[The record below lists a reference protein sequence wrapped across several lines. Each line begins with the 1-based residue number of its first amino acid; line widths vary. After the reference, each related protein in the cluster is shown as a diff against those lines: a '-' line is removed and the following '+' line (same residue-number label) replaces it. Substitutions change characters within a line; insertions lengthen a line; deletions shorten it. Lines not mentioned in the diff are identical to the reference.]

1 MMNLEISMKKIGFPQ
16 WIARFTLT
24 LMILTPML
32 ACNLIDSVLNRNNT
46 DPIPLTLKEL
56 YSQTVSPSNS
66 DQTISYQD
74 KLNIILPSGVLSNSQ
89 TLTISEPTKKLPA
102 PSKLRT
108 LLGEYDISLGDQHQ
122 FDQNLLIEF
131 SYDPKEL
138 DPKIPASEQL
148 TAGYWD
154 ADNQVWVQVPSTVDE
169 TRNVISIPT
178 DHLSMYG
185 FFSWAAGYSASSSDH
200 FLAIYNEKAISS
212 GQAGAYTAV
221 SPHVRTGI
229 PPYISDTL
237 EFLESAYLVYSDAGY
252 DLPAGQIDVEIA
264 DFDTSEL
271 RSLVG
276 NIRIS
281 TINFADPNDLRQDT
295 AHELFHAVQ
304 RQTLGIVNYLSRHWW
319 MEATADYAADHIA
332 WASQGGTGGMGS
344 DLKPKYLEITLTST
358 SEIGN
363 HAYATSHFI
372 NWLVE
377 TKNVMSFKDLWKL
390 TVAGGNDVLKTLIDS
405 IQTPVPFGVLYTD
418 YARFFIFDPASPDK
432 KTTNISVDIANISSE
447 FPEAALPLRQ
457 TFEVGYYT
465 AKLWAVKN
473 TFERDVFIERLD
485 GGFGMVSYVVFDG
498 DTRFDIMQE
507 DFGTLRSGKPASVHL
522 YEDDYLFILMDNTI
536 DPAAQTFDIQIS
548 ETAIPYGMFNMRLV
562 FEGCDDKYNGGYN
575 SYSRLN
581 SQIPVDIGEKAV
593 TIDYDKTTG
602 DKHFVAEGS
611 GKVDDKGI
619 LTLNYSMTFTRQLS
633 CNGIPCE
640 GTESGF
646 GTFTGIWNSNLGMWE
661 GKATGS
667 VDVEYPNTLGN
678 SGNNSISCSASI
690 IKSKITPGFNDPDL

>member
-1 MMNLEISMKKIGFPQ
+1 MKITGLAKWYTRLILALTIL
-16 WIARFTLT
+16 IA
-24 LMILTPML
+24 IP
-32 ACNLIDSVLNRNNT
+32 ACSPGDKVLNNNDT
-46 DPIPLTLKEL
+46 APVPLTLKEL
-56 YSQTVSPSNS
+56 STQEVSPSNS
-66 DQTISYQD
+66 DQTLSYQD
-74 KLNIILPSGVLSNSQ
+74 KLNIILPGGILPSSQ
-89 TLTISEPTKKLPA
+89 TLIISEPTKKLPVT
-102 PSKLRT
+102 SKLRT

-131 SYDPKEL
+131 SYDPKKL
-138 DPKIPASEQL
+138 DSMIPASEQL
-148 TAGYWD
+148 TAGFWD
-154 ADNQVWVQVPSTVDE
+154 NDNLVWVQVPSTVDE
-169 TRNVISIPT
+169 TRNIISIST
-178 DHLSMYG
+178 DHLSIYG

-212 GQAGAYTAV
+212 GPAGAYTAV

-264 DFDTSEL
+264 DFAEFEL
-271 RSLVG
+271 RSLIG

-304 RQTLGIVNYLSRHWW
+304 RQTLKIVNYLSRHWW

-377 TKNVMSFKDLWKL
+377 TKGVMPFIDLWKL
-390 TVAGGNDVLKTLIDS
+390 TVAGGNDVLKTLIDL
-405 IQTPVPFGVLYTD
+405 IQTPAPFGVLFTD
-418 YARFFIFDPASPDK
+418 YASFFIFDPDSPDG
-432 KTTNISVDIANISSE
+432 KTTNISKDIANLSSE
-447 FPEAALPLRQ
+447 FPEAAQPLRQ
-457 TFEVGYYT
+457 TFDVGYYT
-465 AKLWAVKN
+465 AKLWAVNN

-485 GGFGMVSYVVFDG
+485 GGVGMVTYVVFDG

-507 DFGTLRSGKPASVHL
+507 DFDTIRSGKPASVHL

-548 ETAIPYGMFNMRLV
+548 ETAIPYGMFNMILV
-562 FEGCDDKYNGGYN
+562 FDTGCDEKYNGGYN

-593 TIDYDKTTG
+593 TINYDKTTG
-602 DKHFVAEGS
+602 DKHLVADGS

-619 LTLNYSMTFTRQLS
+619 LTL
-633 CNGIPCE
+633 I
-640 GTESGF
+640 
-646 GTFTGIWNSNLGMWE
+646 
-661 GKATGS
+661 
-667 VDVEYPNTLGN
+667 TL
-678 SGNNSISCSASI
+678 
-690 IKSKITPGFNDPDL
+690 